1 MKASDYKLS
10 NNITINGQ
18 SEEFTVISK
27 IMDELVPKLDKQ
39 VWKWMDDLEYHNF
52 CPEFK
57 HKQSN
62 KTSTVSGLHANISYF

>member
-1 MKASDYKLS
+1 MKASDYRLS

-39 VWKWMDDLEYHNF
+39 V
-52 CPEFK
+52 
-57 HKQSN
+57 
-62 KTSTVSGLHANISYF
+62 